1 MFSHLECKF
10 FTKKVSISQ
19 VKLKI
24 HLIYVEESNY
34 LKPIVKYMDFSLSP
48 TLIIMNLAYVLNLI
62 GLAVKNILIL
72 RLLLISGQIILI
84 YTGYVRGNWIVMF
97 WNAIFLV
104 INLYRAIL
112 LLLEKRPVKIP
123 DALKDIYEDSFFHMT
138 DREFLRFWG
147 TGKEYNFLGGTI
159 IEGGQASD
167 SVFMIIEGQA
177 YVQHELKTVA
187 ILGRGGFIGE
197 MSYIS
202 GRLPSADVRADESLN
217 LWSWKRAE
225 LDRLKGKDYTLWVKM
240 QQALGHDLVVKV
252 NRMSSATPEKSG
264 GLLEKAARVKG
275 G

>member
-1 MFSHLECKF
+1 
-10 FTKKVSISQ
+10 
-19 VKLKI
+19 
-24 HLIYVEESNY
+24 
-34 LKPIVKYMDFSLSP
+34 MDFSLSP